1 MFLNFHQA
9 EQVENI
15 DKDLTEIYKKRNDRL
30 QERIEAM
37 EEAPVSEDKTDSESQ
52 EN

>member
-1 MFLNFHQA
+1 M
-9 EQVENI
+9 ESI

-37 EEAPVSEDKTDSESQ
+37 EEVPVGEDKTDSESQ
-52 EN
+52 QD